1 MEDHDLT
8 YLVARI
14 LTCGIWAGA
23 GFFKLFHFAGF
34 TAKMRGFG
42 FPLPALSAAFV
53 IAVELVGS
61 LFLVLNFQVWA
72 VALVWTGFT
81 VWASWIEHR
90 HIFDGNGAIVFPEYV
105 QVCKNISIIGGLWF
119 MILLDTTRPEW
130 LL

>member
-1 MEDHDLT
+1 MEDHDLI

-23 GFFKLFHFAGF
+23 GLFKLFHFAGF
-34 TAKMRGFG
+34 TAKMHGFG
-42 FPLPALSAAFV
+42 FPLPVLSAAFV

-61 LFLVLNFQVWA
+61 LFLVLDFQVWA

-90 HIFDGNGAIVFPEYV
+90 HIFDADGAIVFPEYV

-119 MILLDTTRPEW
+119 MILLDPTRPEW